1 MPRDH
6 SDVTWSQ
13 LYPHVTLSLPRQHHT
28 TWPALSKQHTAP
40 RPSFVKKQGQVRLDL
55 ADLSLSL
62 AQDDKRTQLSDWLVC
77 VTWQEYSSVIGS
89 DLTMKTVLLLLIV
102 VSSVVARERNINMD
116 QLKGMRKLLKQ
127 LDSGVF
133 TTCNI
138 VFFKVLIVAR
148 IQLSDWLAR
157 VKWL

>member
-1 MPRDH
+1 MG
-6 SDVTWSQ
+6 
-13 LYPHVTLSLPRQHHT
+13 
-28 TWPALSKQHTAP
+28 
-40 RPSFVKKQGQVRLDL
+40 FVKKQGQVRLDL

-62 AQDDKRTQLSDWLVC
+62 AQK
-77 VTWQEYSSVIGS
+77 YSSVIGS
-89 DLTMKTVLLLLIV
+89 DLTMKTILLLLIA

-138 VFFKVLIVAR
+138 VFFKELVPYDVADNNCKESFYSCHC
-148 IQLSDWLAR
+148 ISLSACMHR
-157 VKWL
+157 CNCINRCH

>member
-1 MPRDH
+1 M
-6 SDVTWSQ
+6 
-13 LYPHVTLSLPRQHHT
+13 
-28 TWPALSKQHTAP
+28 
-40 RPSFVKKQGQVRLDL
+40 
-55 ADLSLSL
+55 
-62 AQDDKRTQLSDWLVC
+62 
-77 VTWQEYSSVIGS
+77 IGS

-138 VFFKVLIVAR
+138 VFFKVLIVTR
-148 IQLSDWLAR
+148 MQLSDWLAR
-157 VKWL
+157 VK